1 MTKASIVRKIHAKT
15 GIQSPAVKII
25 VDEFMKAIKSNMAQG
40 HNIYLRGFGSFYVR
54 CYAAKRV
61 YNINQDTYS
70 LHPERRLPVFKPG
83 KTMLR
88 GVSQKPL
95 PSKD

>member
-54 CYAAKRV
+54 RYAAKRV

-70 LHPERRLPVFKPG
+70 MHPERRLPVFKPG

-88 GVSQKPL
+88 GDIVVSSLIQ
-95 PSKD
+95 